1 MGDTAQPRGKAQ
13 HRGELSGLEGGPPF
27 TIHCASSVSFIGPA
41 DRHGVTETLTV
52 LCHSLTF

>member
-1 MGDTAQPRGKAQ
+1 MAQPRGKAQ